1 MKIAIMG
8 SGGVGGLFG
17 AHLVRGGADV
27 TFIAR
32 GAHLAAM
39 RANGILIEGAPGGD
53 VHVPH
58 VQATDDPAS
67 LGPVDLVL
75 FAVKLGATAAAIEA
89 IRPLVGPDTGIVSF
103 QNGVLKD
110 DYLRAAFD
118 EKHVFG
124 GVGYVGSAIDRPG
137 VIKQAGTLQR
147 LVFGEFDGRRS
158 SRVEAFLA
166 ACRAGGIN
174 AEIADDISRAIW
186 EKFVFL
192 VGLSGTTATMR
203 VPIGPIRANPQ
214 TRALLLDLMR
224 EVVAVGRL
232 ARLGVFRRLGRVDRA
247 AVTDAVEAV
256 GLVDRLDDPVASLSG
271 GQQRR
276 VLVARALAAEPELLI
291 MDEPTAG
298 VDAANQEALAAV
310 LTRISAAGTTLVVV
324 THETAPLA
332 GVLRRAIVVDHGRV
346 ASDGPL
352 EQAAAHEEP
361 GMHHHHPPVPRASGY
376 RQDQPRVTTGP
387 RHHGDE
393 QR

>member
-1 MKIAIMG
+1 MSSQPPPGAIAIELHRATIGYGDVAIVRDVDLRIG
-8 SGGVGGLFG
+8 SGEAVAVLGSNGSGKTTLARGLLGLARVLGGQVRVMDAPVGGL
-17 AHLVRGGADV
+17 RD
-27 TFIAR
+27 
-32 GAHLAAM
+32 
-39 RANGILIEGAPGGD
+39 PG
-53 VHVPH
+53 
-58 VQATDDPAS
+58 
-67 LGPVDLVL
+67 
-75 FAVKLGATAAAIEA
+75 
-89 IRPLVGPDTGIVSF
+89 R
-103 QNGVLKD
+103 
-110 DYLRAAFD
+110 
-118 EKHVFG
+118 
-124 GVGYVGSAIDRPG
+124 VGYVP
-137 VIKQAGTLQR
+137 QR
-147 LVFGEFDGRRS
+147 HTV
-158 SRVEAFLA
+158 
-166 ACRAGGIN
+166 
-174 AEIADDISRAIW
+174 
-186 EKFVFL
+186 
-192 VGLSGTTATMR
+192 SGAVPAT
-203 VPIGPIRANPQ
+203 V
-214 TRALLLDLMR
+214 R